1 MKPWSWAL
9 LGVLLLARVPSLAQ
23 PAGADQGLYAYVGQ
37 RIASGEFPYRDAW
50 DQKPPAIHYTYAL
63 MFALWPRDAVVAAA
77 DLLTAAA
84 VAVLLVA
91 LGRRMKGR
99 LADGGGGL
107 AAILFLLFGNPVYTR
122 LGGVRIRSQCET
134 FIALAVAAAVLALV
148 KSLGVGQDWAHGRRQ
163 DNLRWSLAAGCLLG
177 IAFIYKY
184 NALVYAALVPA
195 AVVWLLLRQPGADVE
210 TTTTE
215 RLVFSGLGFAIPT
228 ALMLA
233 LFGLAGALPD
243 LYEATV
249 RYNLQYS
256 GETYA
261 GPAGFIRYLLTFPI
275 GEARVDVLWLLGG
288 AGCLVLLLTA
298 GENPAFLLAPMW
310 TAVACLS
317 IAINGSRGLP
327 QYFVQAAPALALSA
341 GLAGALVWN
350 RTIWPARV
358 VLVALVAIAAWRVT
372 PFDKAIDYTL
382 YDLKRLEGRTSE
394 DVYLSRFG
402 GERSAERA
410 EKYLALDQA
419 KLGALLQAKTSPTD
433 KVLIFGFSSGA
444 YVQAHR
450 QSASRFFWSRPVIV
464 EFNAGK
470 RGYGPQGLLDD
481 LKASRPRLVVLQRND
496 WELEGIDSA
505 GYFLK
510 HGALSG
516 WLRAEY
522 EHAGELNVYD
532 IWTRREARAS
542 GLVSRPSDS
551 WHKSRSA
558 APGWQGARSAHSGTM

>member
-1 MKPWSWAL
+1 MKRWTWAL
-9 LGVLLLARVPSLAQ
+9 LGVLLLARIPSLAQ

-63 MFALWPRDAVVAAA
+63 MFALWPGESVVAAA
-77 DLLTAAA
+77 DLVTAAA
-84 VAVLLVA
+84 VAVLLVT
-91 LGRRMKGR
+91 LGRRMRGR
-99 LADGGGGL
+99 LARGGGEL

-134 FIALAVAAAVLALV
+134 FIALVVAAAVLALV
-148 KSLGVGQDWAHGRRQ
+148 KSLGVGQDWTHGRKQ
-163 DNLRWSLAAGCLLG
+163 DDLRWSLAAGCLLG
-177 IAFIYKY
+177 VAFIYKY
-184 NALVYAALVPA
+184 NAFVYAALVPA
-195 AVVWLLLRQPGADVE
+195 AVIWLRLRQPGADVE
-210 TTTTE
+210 TTAAE
-215 RLVFSGLGFAIPT
+215 RLIFSGLGFAVPIV
-228 ALMLA
+228 LMLA

-256 GETYA
+256 GETYE
-261 GPAGFIRYLLTFPI
+261 GLWGFIRYLLTFPI
-275 GEARVDVLWLLGG
+275 GEARVDALWLLGG
-288 AGCLVLLLTA
+288 AGCVVLLLTA
-298 GENPAFLLAPMW
+298 GENPAFLLAPLW
-310 TAVACLS
+310 TAAACLS
-317 IAINGSRGLP
+317 ITINGSRGLP

-341 GLAGALVWN
+341 GLAGSLVWN

-358 VLVALVAIAAWRVT
+358 VLVALVAVAVWRVT

-382 YDLKRLEGRTSE
+382 YDLKRLVGRTPE

-410 EKYLALDQA
+410 EKYIALDQA
-419 KLGALLQAKTSPTD
+419 RLGELLRTKTASTD

-444 YVQAHR
+444 YVQSHR

-470 RGYGPQGLLDD
+470 PGYGPQGLLDD

-510 HGALSG
+510 HSALSS

-532 IWTRREARAS
+532 LWTRREARAS
-542 GLVSRPSDS
+542 ASQAS
-551 WHKSRSA
+551 K
-558 APGWQGARSAHSGTM
+558 GAGQ